1 MSVSSVTCNT
11 GRRRVNKKNIRNFK
25 NMSVKL
31 QLDFRRLNLLTTKR
45 HLRGSLAVT
54 VLAVFVSLWSVT
66 TLLISNS
73 SVK

>member
-1 MSVSSVTCNT
+1 
-11 GRRRVNKKNIRNFK
+11 
-25 NMSVKL
+25 MSVKL